1 MTKENTVVIRMED
14 FDKAYKKF
22 LINYRIHRSTKQVTP
37 VAFETYLGLVHVAD
51 YRNKDVFRE
60 YRIANKERFDY
71 GKVKF
76 SLF

>member
-1 MTKENTVVIRMED
+1 MTKENTVVIRMEN
-14 FDKAYKKF
+14 FDKAYRKF

-37 VAFETYLGLVHVAD
+37 VAFETYLGIVHVAD
-51 YRNKDVFRE
+51 WRNEDVFRE

-76 SLF
+76 GL